1 MMSYL
6 ADRVIQYFEDFN
18 GFAEWLRCMEKAGA
32 IEKVEIDEKRKSVAI
47 QGKVATG
54 FYEGID
60 PINVLVLLGF
70 AFFGE
75 YWAFMPDT
83 KQAFDKIHKWWKGQ
97 IKKSDKLK
105 TDSRPKR
112 KALPL
117 TAFVDTQ
124 H

>member
-6 ADRVIQYFEDFN
+6 ADHVIQYFEDFN
-18 GFAEWLRCMEKAGA
+18 GFAEWLRRMEKAGA
-32 IEKVEIDEKRKSVAI
+32 IEKVEIDEKRKSIAI

-54 FYEGID
+54 FYQGID

-75 YWAFMPDT
+75 YWAFMSDT
-83 KQAFDKIHKWWKGQ
+83 KQAFDKIHKWWKEQ
-97 IKKSDKLK
+97 IKKGQT
-105 TDSRPKR
+105 TDSKPKR
-112 KALPL
+112 KVLPL